1 MAREGFKETLNFHLK
16 LKKKDE
22 ANLERVLKENDE
34 INIPYCIRCLCGTM
48 MQIKFTELILDG
60 VSITEAIDYL
70 MDTSKWKKT
79 TEEIRTKFNVLK
91 SVS

>member
-1 MAREGFKETLNFHLK
+1 
-16 LKKKDE
+16 
-22 ANLERVLKENDE
+22 
-34 INIPYCIRCLCGTM
+34 

-70 MDTSKWKKT
+70 MDTSNWKKT
-79 TEEIRTKFNVLK
+79 TEEIRAKFNVLK